1 MLAVISKVKE
11 FISFLAKNGP
21 TIISIIAGI
30 AAGMLAWN
38 VVTIIQGLISAFK
51 VWKTTT
57 GIDDCTKIIKHR
69 NGGQSNWDCNN
80 GSFLQLVAALVTLF
94 CNDLRISETR

>member
-1 MLAVISKVKE
+1 MLAVVSKVKE
-11 FISFLAKNGP
+11 FISFLAKNSP

-38 VVTIIQGLISAFK
+38 VVTMIQGLISAFK

-57 GIDDCTKIIKHR
+57 EGLTIAQKLLNTAMAA
-69 NGGQSNWDCNN
+69 NQWDCNN
-80 GSFLQLVAALVTLF
+80 GGFCISDRIGYTF
-94 CNDLRISETR
+94 CNE